1 MGIQTEPRF
10 NPSGG
15 PLPGTGADQSPKNS
29 SNKKIIIGVVIAA
42 LVLCCVCG
50 SITGLG
56 SAAYF
61 YLKKTP
67 EVQTNQ
73 QATPEIIETAQPEGN
88 SATPEP
94 VYPPTETAVPVST
107 LTGQGLDVTRDSLLQ
122 FINANYDFNFSQPT
136 QVQGLEVV
144 QGESSSQCINTNC
157 AAVTLVGPADNL
169 LVVSEV
175 VPTDPQD
182 NAQSTIAITL
192 LGDIV
197 TQFTGDKSDTPLII
211 MGELIQAQS
220 EGKNYQNTIQQ
231 NGYSFLEDY
240 DAQSHNAGITISRPK

>member
-1 MGIQTEPRF
+1 MGNQTEPGF
-10 NPSGG
+10 NASGG
-15 PLPGTGADQSPKNS
+15 PLPGKGADQSPKNRS
-29 SNKKIIIGVVIAA
+29 TNKIIIGGVIAA

-56 SAAYF
+56 AAAYF
-61 YLKKTP
+61 YLKKAP
-67 EVQTNQ
+67 EIQANQ
-73 QATPEIIETAQPEGN
+73 PATPEIIDTTQAEGN

-94 VYPPTETAVPVST
+94 VYSATETVVPVT
-107 LTGQGLDVTRDSLLQ
+107 TTTGQGLDVTRDSLLQ

-136 QVQGLEVV
+136 QMQGQEVV
-144 QGESSSQCINTNC
+144 QGESKSQCINTNC
-157 AAVTLVGPADNL
+157 AAITLVGPADNL
-169 LVVSEV
+169 LVVSAV

-220 EGKNYQNTIQQ
+220 EGKDYQNTIQQ

-240 DAQSHNAGITISRPK
+240 DSQSHNAGITISRPN